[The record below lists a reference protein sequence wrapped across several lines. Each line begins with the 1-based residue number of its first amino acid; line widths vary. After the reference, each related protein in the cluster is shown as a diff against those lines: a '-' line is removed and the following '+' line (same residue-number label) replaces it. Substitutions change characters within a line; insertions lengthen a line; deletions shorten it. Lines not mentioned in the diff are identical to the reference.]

1 MSSATLL
8 DAPVRAPRPVARTRA
23 LRAGQR
29 SEPWVIALD
38 SHDADAET
46 RARFGAGLDAAQ
58 VGRFGWLLLRTC
70 QRVEL
75 LGAGERPTAEAL
87 VALAGVD
94 TAARARAHTRD
105 DAARRVLRLAAGLE
119 SVVVG
124 EDQVLDQVRSLRR
137 SADHTLLV
145 DGRLVGLL
153 DLAIHVGRRARAER
167 PRSEH
172 TLADRALAWLQV
184 RLGSLQA
191 ARLLVVGS
199 GPMGKESARLGTLA
213 GARVSLASRTPAMS
227 GSDRLTLA
235 DAALRLP
242 FADGAIVA
250 LAAPW
255 SDARAAR
262 LRDPSAAAPCV
273 VDLSAPPAIPDPLR
287 TRLGHRLK
295 TLEDLTRAGAAA
307 DPVTDA
313 YVAHADALVEAAVER
328 LRRRFHEDDG

>member
-1 MSSATLL
+1 LRDDRRGAPWVMAL
-8 DAPVRAPRPVARTRA
+8 DAQT
-23 LRAGQR
+23 
-29 SEPWVIALD
+29 
-38 SHDADAET
+38 ADPET

-58 VGRFGWLLLRTC
+58 VARFGWLLLRTC

-75 LGAGERPTAEAL
+75 LGGGERPTAAAL
-87 VALAGVD
+87 IALAGVE
-94 TAARARAHTRD
+94 AAAHARAHTGD

-124 EDQVLDQVRSLRR
+124 EDQVLDQVRGLRR
-137 SADHTLLV
+137 SADHTPLV
-145 DGRLVGLL
+145 GGRLVGLL

-172 TLADRALAWLQV
+172 TFADRAMAWLQV
-184 RLGSLQA
+184 RLGSLQGA
-191 ARLLVVGS
+191 HLLVVGS
-199 GPMGKESARLGTLA
+199 GPMGKESARLGTLT

-262 LRDPSAAAPCV
+262 LRDASAAVPCV

-287 TRLGHRLK
+287 THLGHRL
-295 TLEDLTRAGAAA
+295 TSLEELIGAGAAA

-313 YVAHADALVEAAVER
+313 YVAHADALVDAAVAR
-328 LRRRFHEDDG
+328 LRRRVHEDDR